1 MNQLVPFELESILV
15 IYEWNY
21 NCPNYTCPICTTS
34 LYEIP
39 SNKIPSNKI
48 LSNKILSNKMNK
60 KYIPISIVQSECL
73 HTFHYKCLKT
83 YLKQHTFCPI
93 CLTTEIKFNKELE
106 GFSTIKLFKA

>member
-15 IYEWNY
+15 ISEWNY
-21 NCPNYTCPICTTS
+21 DCPNGTCPICTTS

-48 LSNKILSNKMNK
+48 LSNKMNK
-60 KYIPISIVQSECL
+60 KHIPTSIVQSECL

-83 YLKQHTFCPI
+83 YLKQQTSCPI
-93 CLTTEIKFNKELE
+93 CLNTEIKFKKELE
-106 GFSTIKLFKA
+106 GLSTIKLFKA